1 MDIGKAVIASLEPVS
16 ELFVIN
22 PKAVQ
27 YGGVEVMYVDR
38 IYCHIIAIIISLPI
52 GDARLDAA
60 AGHPDGKAPWMVIT
74 AKRIGITLG
83 INSATELT
91 SPDDQRLIQ

>member
-1 MDIGKAVIASLEPVS
+1 VDIGKAVIASLEPVS
-16 ELFVIN
+16 ELLVIN
-22 PKAVQ
+22 SKAVQ
-27 YGGVEVMYVDR
+27 YGGVEVMHVDR
-38 IYCHIIAIIISLPI
+38 IYCHIVTIIIGLPI

-74 AKRIGITLG
+74 AKGIGITLG

-91 SPDDQRLIQ
+91 SPD